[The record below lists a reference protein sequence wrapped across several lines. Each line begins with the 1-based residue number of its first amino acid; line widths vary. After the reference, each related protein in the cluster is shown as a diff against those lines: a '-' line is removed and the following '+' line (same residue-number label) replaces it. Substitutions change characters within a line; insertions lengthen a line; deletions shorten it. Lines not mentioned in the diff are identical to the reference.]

1 MKQSGEISGTKK
13 KILSMLSEDGRKS
26 LVDIARAL
34 GITHVAVRK
43 HLSQLEEQGILRVR
57 AEVSPEKTGLKLVLV
72 FMEIEDEEHMAEIT
86 RRFRE
91 CPRIV
96 LLASMVGGYNLVAL
110 MVAENND
117 VLECISTVCAVR
129 RMKGIRRSE
138 VYLVS
143 DLIEP
148 RFLPLKVTAE
158 KTRKTAPCGRNCLEC
173 QRYVDNKCLG
183 CPATIHYR
191 GGVL

>member
-1 MKQSGEISGTKK
+1 MKQMGEISRTKK
-13 KILSMLSEDGRKS
+13 KILSILSGDGRKS

-43 HLSQLEEQGILRVR
+43 HLNQLEEQEIMRVR
-57 AEVSPEKTGLKLVLV
+57 AEVNPEKTGLKLVLV
-72 FMEIEDEEHMAEIT
+72 FMEIEDEEHMTEIT

-91 CPRIV
+91 CPRIA
-96 LLASMVGGYNLVAL
+96 LLASMVGGYNLMAL

-117 VLECISTVCAVR
+117 VLECISTVCVVR

-148 RFLPLKVTAE
+148 RFLPLKITAE
-158 KTRKTAPCGRNCLEC
+158 KIRQTAPCGRNCLEC
-173 QRYVDNKCLG
+173 RKYIENKCLG

-191 GGVL
+191 GGLL